1 MGSIHVVTPGLLTT
15 VQDLGRWGFQS
26 LGVPVAGAM
35 DGVSHRL
42 ANLLVGNDMAAAT
55 LEVTLTGPE
64 LRFSEAWT
72 VAVAGAAFD
81 LTVDGAPVATAPF
94 VVPANG
100 VLRFGAR
107 ASGARAYVAAA
118 GGIDVTKVLGSRS
131 TYLLARM
138 GGHAGRSLRA
148 GDQLLLGQPAP
159 GRAAAVHPPSRRDAD
174 ASSPGVRR
182 VRVLAGPQDN
192 LFARDALQVLQSE
205 RYMILPASDRMGF
218 RLSGPAIRHGERA
231 EIISDATA
239 PGSLQVPPSGQPILL
254 MADRQTSGGYAKLA
268 TVITADLPTVAQ
280 AAPGEFLAF
289 VECTQAQA
297 LAALIAQER
306 RLLAFGGA

>member
-1 MGSIHVVTPGLLTT
+1 MGSIHVVRPGLLTT

-35 DGVSHRL
+35 DGLSHRL
-42 ANLLVGNDMAAAT
+42 ANLLAGNDMAAAT

-64 LRFSEAWT
+64 LRFSDART

-81 LTVDGAPVATAPF
+81 LTVDGEPVVIMPF
-94 VVPANG
+94 VVPTNG
-100 VLRFGAR
+100 LLRFGAR
-107 ASGARAYVAAA
+107 ASGARAYVAVA
-118 GGIDVTKVLGSRS
+118 GGIDVPKVLGSRS
-131 TYLLARM
+131 TYLPSRM

-159 GRAAAVHPPSRRDAD
+159 GRATAVHAASRPDTEA
-174 ASSPGVRR
+174 SPGDRR
-182 VRVLAGPQDN
+182 VRVLAGPQDS
-192 LFARDALQVLQSE
+192 LFARDALQVLQSG

-268 TVITADLPTVAQ
+268 TVISADLATVAQ
-280 AAPGEFLAF
+280 AAPGEFLTF
-289 VECTQAQA
+289 VECTQAEA
-297 LAALIAQER
+297 LTALIAQER
-306 RLLAFGGA
+306 RVLAFGGG